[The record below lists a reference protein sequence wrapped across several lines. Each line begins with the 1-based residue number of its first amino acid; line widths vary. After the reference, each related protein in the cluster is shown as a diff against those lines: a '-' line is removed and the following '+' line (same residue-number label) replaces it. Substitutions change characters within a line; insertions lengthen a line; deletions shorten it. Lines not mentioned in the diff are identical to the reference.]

1 MECPSID
8 GITFNARSKE
18 AINAIRRKKRVGKV
32 MNPVIGAGT
41 LVNIFAGN
49 HPIEATYN
57 LSSTDFRAMS
67 QAMLAVPQI
76 TRNAIR
82 QEAELAWYYSSNSK
96 EKIFWN
102 AVIRGCR
109 LPL

>member
-1 MECPSID
+1 
-8 GITFNARSKE
+8 
-18 AINAIRRKKRVGKV
+18 
-32 MNPVIGAGT
+32 MNPAIGAGT
-41 LVNIFAGN
+41 LVSIF
-49 HPIEATYN
+49 
-57 LSSTDFRAMS
+57 
-67 QAMLAVPQI
+67 AVPQI

-82 QEAELAWYYSSNSK
+82 QEAELAWYHSSNPK